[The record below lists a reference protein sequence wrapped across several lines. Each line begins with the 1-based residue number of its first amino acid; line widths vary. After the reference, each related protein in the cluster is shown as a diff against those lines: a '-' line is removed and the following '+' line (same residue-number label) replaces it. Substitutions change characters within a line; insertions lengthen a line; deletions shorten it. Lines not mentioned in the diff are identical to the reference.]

1 MPAYKDNIHNTW
13 YCMFYFEDWTG
24 QKKKK
29 KKCGFKTKKE
39 ALEWES
45 EFKLS
50 ANANMDMKLIDFVE
64 IYFRDKSG
72 ELKERT
78 IKNKRYMIE
87 NRIIPY
93 FGERRVNEI
102 TPSDVIQ
109 WQTEMKKMN
118 FSDCYLRMLQ
128 NQMTALFTHASKIY
142 NLKNN
147 PCKKVKKMGRSDSRS
162 LTFWTL
168 EEYET
173 FLDSVER
180 DSRYFVLF
188 ETLFWTG
195 MRIGELLA
203 LSKEDVDFENN
214 QINIDKTFYR
224 SGGKDII
231 TPPKTEQSIRVIEI
245 PEFLTDELRDYME
258 HMYMLPAT
266 ERIFPI
272 GQEAVQHKLK
282 HNVEKSGVKR
292 IRVHDLRHSHA
303 SYLINQG
310 VEPLLIKERLGHKDI
325 RITLNTY
332 GHLYPNRQ
340 KLVANLLDANRK
352 NKKES

>member
-1 MPAYKDNIHNTW
+1 
-13 YCMFYFEDWTG
+13 
-24 QKKKK
+24 
-29 KKCGFKTKKE
+29 
-39 ALEWES
+39 
-45 EFKLS
+45 
-50 ANANMDMKLIDFVE
+50 
-64 IYFRDKSG
+64 
-72 ELKERT
+72 
-78 IKNKRYMIE
+78 
-87 NRIIPY
+87 
-93 FGERRVNEI
+93 
-102 TPSDVIQ
+102 
-109 WQTEMKKMN
+109 
-118 FSDCYLRMLQ
+118 
-128 NQMTALFTHASKIY
+128 
-142 NLKNN
+142 
-147 PCKKVKKMGRSDSRS
+147 MGRSDSRS

-203 LSKEDVDFENN
+203 LTKEDVDLENN
-214 QINIDKTFYR
+214 QINIDKTYYR

-231 TPPKTEQSIRVIEI
+231 TTPKTEQSIRVLEI
-245 PEFLTDELRDYME
+245 PKFLADELRDYME
-258 HMYMLPAT
+258 HMYELPTT

-282 HNVEKSGVKR
+282 HNVEKSGVKK

-310 VEPLLIKERLGHKDI
+310 VAPLLIKERLGHKDI
-325 RITLNTY
+325 KITLNTY
-332 GHLYPNRQ
+332 GHLYPNQQ
-340 KLVANLLDANRK
+340 KMVANLLDANRQ